1 MLWLPHRYS
10 TESLHSVRNL
20 AKTIGLQPVFIET
33 GVCPQLQP
41 LLYLLKIEFHNFPS
55 THCLRVVTWYSEIVE
70 IVTYFFRQASS
81 RVVCPWQLVMNH
93 LASSAGKFRRA
104 NLSWCGSHLVS
115 LWFYIMREKVCVSP
129 SQSGFLSPPW
139 LSPLLFS
146 CLHQNKQ
153 TAVQTAEWLVC
164 QAHGM
169 SYMTISE
176 RVTETNS
183 ICFKSDSSLV
193 L

>member
-1 MLWLPHRYS
+1 MS
-10 TESLHSVRNL
+10 CAASAVIDSAVNGG
-20 AKTIGLQPVFIET
+20 I
-33 GVCPQLQP
+33 
-41 LLYLLKIEFHNFPS
+41 LLLSIWAR
-55 THCLRVVTWYSEIVE
+55 LRE
-70 IVTYFFRQASS
+70 IVTYFFQQASS
-81 RVVCPWQLVMNH
+81 RVVCPWQLVMNR
-93 LASSAGKFRRA
+93 LASSAGKFKRA
-104 NLSWCGSHLVS
+104 NLSWCGSHLVR
-115 LWFYIMREKVCVSP
+115 LWFYNMREKVRVSP
-129 SQSGFLSPPW
+129 SQSGFLSSPW

-164 QAHGM
+164 RAHGM

-176 RVTETNS
+176 RVTEANS

>member
-1 MLWLPHRYS
+1 M
-10 TESLHSVRNL
+10 
-20 AKTIGLQPVFIET
+20 
-33 GVCPQLQP
+33 
-41 LLYLLKIEFHNFPS
+41 
-55 THCLRVVTWYSEIVE
+55 VTWYSEIVE

-129 SQSGFLSPPW
+129 SLSGFLSPPW

-176 RVTETNS
+176 RVTEANS

-193 L
+193 LKFVYSSSEDVGCLHVCCFCLFVESKSQRCSGLSGGHTICCSIQSH